1 MGPISQLSAPCL
13 WVSWPSYL
21 GSHREPWASSAYY
34 MQTVRQGNNPCPWRV
49 HGGAI
54 LKGSSWADVDR
65 KMPVSLKG
73 GVGHYL
79 GKGWYLDST
88 KSKHIPLQCTPC
100 WARSMTFLC
109 GSFRDSVGLKK
120 CLIPSTEDM
129 KAWVRGFTA
138 KVGHSHYSTYLTND
152 LNSMACC
159 IRKSVTCAMPSWIL
173 APSPSALRQDLPP
186 GSAVI
191 GRIQFFMS
199 CRILLGA
206 SSFPAVGTPTTQ
218 QLVSSYPESLCPVC
232 GRDASLNL
240 QYFMGKN
247 LLAITYFFQS
257 NIKQR
262 LQTLGDG
269 NYLKILTIPS
279 NAQGPVGQVLN
290 SCQENYQGLHIE
302 QDLVLPLSTSQAQTE
317 TCTMQI

>member
-1 MGPISQLSAPCL
+1 MSRCWQKNARVFKRWCRTLLGRGLVPGQHQEQAYPSSVRPLLGQEYDFSL
-13 WVSWPSYL
+13 WLFL
-21 GSHREPWASSAYY
+21 G
-34 MQTVRQGNNPCPWRV
+34 
-49 HGGAI
+49 
-54 LKGSSWADVDR
+54 L
-65 KMPVSLKG
+65 
-73 GVGHYL
+73 
-79 GKGWYLDST
+79 
-88 KSKHIPLQCTPC
+88 C
-100 WARSMTFLC
+100 WF
-109 GSFRDSVGLKK
+109 KK
-120 CLIPSTEDM
+120 CLIPSTGDL

-138 KVGHSHYSTYLTND
+138 KAGHSHYSTYLTND
-152 LNSMACC
+152 LNSMACGIC
-159 IRKSVTCAMPSWIL
+159 KSVTCAMPSWIL
-173 APSPSALRQDLPP
+173 APSPSAPRQDLPP

-191 GRIQFFMS
+191 GRIQFFIS

-218 QLVSSYPESLCPVC
+218 QLVSSYPESLYPVC
-232 GRDASLNL
+232 GRDVSLNL

-290 SCQENYQGLHIE
+290 SG
-302 QDLVLPLSTSQAQTE
+302 
-317 TCTMQI
+317 